1 MKILDLFRIINEKES
16 QKSFSSKLS
25 LELRLHD
32 FKINNYTPLN
42 MQGYWI
48 NNCEPIEDLEN
59 ILNKEINEF
68 GVYLY
73 NLIGHTGEWFVRE
86 VNSINDA
93 EEYILSPGG
102 YLNMFCTTLL
112 VIYKGKVKDF
122 RVYEILDDGEKQYVE
137 DDEECKNRDKV
148 IVEWIDI
155 NLI

>member
-16 QKSFSSKLS
+16 QRPFRSNLS
-25 LELRLHD
+25 LELRFQD
-32 FKINNYTPLN
+32 FKVNNYKPLN
-42 MQGYWI
+42 MEGDWI
-48 NNCEPIEDLEN
+48 NNCEPMEELEN
-59 ILNKEINEF
+59 ILIKEINEL

-73 NLIGHTGEWFVRE
+73 SLIGHTGEWFVRE

-93 EEYILSPGG
+93 EEYILSSGG

-112 VIYKGKVKDF
+112 VIYKGKVKEF

-148 IVEWIDI
+148 MVEWVDI
-155 NLI
+155 